1 MKRSLSIGAAILTII
16 LFALGIATRDAQT
29 MSAVTGNGA
38 QTKTRLAQRYARLP
52 LRFEANAGQTD
63 ARVNFLARGAGYA
76 LFLTPQ
82 EAVLQLRGEQTAN
95 SLSNL
100 RMRWLAAN
108 SAPRIT
114 GEAEQAGLTNY
125 LTKRDHETRGVKS
138 FGQVK
143 YESVWPG
150 VDLIFYGNQQQLEYD
165 FRLAPGADAGRIRFA
180 IEGAE
185 RVVVESD
192 GSLALTTNGQLARW
206 LPPVAYQE
214 SNGARREIACR
225 YRVVKRGAQHRI
237 EFALGAYDR
246 RLPLVIDPVFVYST
260 TLGGLIEDAALGVA
274 ADEAGNTYVA
284 GYTASADF
292 PTANPLQASLAS
304 QARTDAF
311 VLKIAPGGGTLVY
324 STFLGGAGTDVAN
337 AIAVDAMGNAYV
349 TGHTDSPDFPSAATG
364 VQPTAG
370 GFNEAFLVKLNPSGS
385 QLIYSAR
392 LGGSYDDRA
401 LALAVDAG
409 GNAYVAG
416 QTDSPEF
423 PVVGSTRTT
432 EFATLFKSADAAAN
446 WNASGNGLPNST
458 VRAIAFNPTNNA
470 EMLAG
475 TNLGL
480 FRTVNGGGQWNAVAL
495 PTLSGGTLAV
505 SAIAFDPKT
514 PATIYLGTSA
524 GVYKSFNGGQS
535 FQLRSIGLANRAVAR
550 LAIDPVNTATLY
562 AATTAGVF
570 KTTDGGESW
579 LAFNSG
585 LSDLT
590 INALVINPN
599 EPATLYAGTARGVFK
614 TVNGAT
620 AWTAASN
627 GLSATTT
634 PPAIAALAID
644 PVAPATLY
652 AAVTSATGAVLFKT
666 ADGGANWRASD
677 TGLTTTIGGVQM
689 RAVPTALAISTM
701 TPATIYAAT
710 PLGLFKSVDGGAA
723 WALMSKG
730 ITNLSLSAVAID
742 AAGVVYAGAV
752 ACTDAFV
759 AKVNPA
765 GSALVYSM
773 VFGGADC
780 DIARGLAVDAAGA
793 AWVTGDTMSANFP
806 VVTPRQARLNGA
818 GDAFVAKLNAAGSAF
833 GFSTFLGGSSA
844 ESGYGI
850 ALDAAGNAVVVGETS
865 STNFPAAN
873 GYKTTAGGGAD
884 GFIAKYK
891 ADGSAIEY
899 ASYFGGNST
908 DQIFAVAVD
917 KGGSAWVTGTYFSSE
932 FPAVNP
938 LTTPDNLF
946 GALFV
951 ARFGADGKQLLFAS
965 KINSGSTDIGRAIAV
980 DAAGNVYV
988 AGIANG
994 FSFPLINPIQSS
1006 NGTPNAFAL
1015 KLAPTADAAVTLADS
1030 PDPVLA
1036 GGQLT
1041 YTATVANRGDLP
1053 LTAVRLTDALPQG
1066 ATLFSATASQG
1077 ACSGAA
1083 TVTCELG
1090 TLTEGASSRVTIV
1103 VNAPLSGTVGNTV
1116 NVTAAET
1123 EANTQN
1129 NSATT
1134 TTQIATADLSLTVT
1148 PSLLRVAP
1156 GGRLSWLLTVRNLSS
1171 QRVPGVRLSDT
1182 LPTETTFVS
1191 CSTPL
1196 GGNCGG
1202 AGNERNATLPSLD
1215 ANGAATV
1222 IITAMVNGN
1231 LPPTG
1236 SITNVAR
1243 LEPTA
1248 FDPNSSNNEAR
1259 ATTLLTAPLP
1269 GEAANGLLAFSSS
1282 TSGFFG
1288 INISR
1293 PDGSGRFLF
1302 STGQSPAWS
1311 PDGSKLLANIGRPL
1325 VMLDA
1330 DGSGRQFT
1338 VTGDADG
1345 FSWSPDGTR
1354 IAYYSFSNGVFII
1367 NADGTGERNIL
1378 RQFTGRIGVTLKW
1391 SPDGTRLLLAEDQ
1404 LDGLYSFNIDG
1415 TGVTRLT
1422 NANSSR
1428 PDDQPDWSPDGS
1440 RIVFIS
1446 RRDHSNGELYV
1457 INADG
1462 SNPVRLTTSTNESKR
1477 YPAWS
1482 PDSKKIAYAGGND
1495 IVIINV
1501 DGTSPSRFVGAN
1513 VNIGL
1518 DWQRAAASQPR
1529 MLVISGRLRG
1539 GSFDSFTSTMIELTG
1554 TRTAT
1559 ALAASDGSYSFGF
1572 LPEGGTYTIK
1582 PNSPFFRFDPPSR
1595 TYANLTADQTG
1606 ADFAATRP
1614 VTVLRG
1620 RITDFAGAPMAG
1632 VTVSNGSTRTETD
1645 AEGNYVFTTT
1655 SATQVTIT
1663 PGGGQTNIQFEPAF
1677 ITLPIR
1683 ESLLVANFKGVRLP
1697 FRISGQV
1704 TSNNGAAVADVTV
1717 SLAGGGRNT
1726 TATTDSQGRYEF
1738 ANLPGGFIYTVSAA
1752 KSGVTISPAVR
1763 RVALGRD
1770 LDLRFFAGVGSL
1782 TGVSAAS
1789 YSPRAVTVAGIVALF
1804 GQGLSTNTVVATGTT
1819 LPVTLDGVS
1828 VFLTHRNVGVRQCR
1842 LFFVSPGQI
1851 NAALPPIE
1859 SSQDDAAIYAGEAL
1873 VEVRRGSQVLAA
1885 GSIEIERAAPAVF
1898 TADAS
1903 GSGFPLAVALRVR
1916 ADGSQVFEPVA
1927 RFDSA
1932 SGRFV
1937 AVPID
1942 LSNPAEQVFLVLF
1955 ATGLRHRG
1963 DAADVALKVGNENAM
1978 ITFAGAA
1985 PGQTGVDQL
1994 NALLPRSLTGSG
2006 EVTVS
2011 LTADGKTSNAVKLNF
2026 R

>member
-1 MKRSLSIGAAILTII
+1 T
-16 LFALGIATRDAQT
+16 GI
-29 MSAVTGNGA
+29 
-38 QTKTRLAQRYARLP
+38 
-52 LRFEANAGQTD
+52 
-63 ARVNFLARGAGYA
+63 
-76 LFLTPQ
+76 
-82 EAVLQLRGEQTAN
+82 
-95 SLSNL
+95 
-100 RMRWLAAN
+100 
-108 SAPRIT
+108 
-114 GEAEQAGLTNY
+114 
-125 LTKRDHETRGVKS
+125 
-138 FGQVK
+138 
-143 YESVWPG
+143 
-150 VDLIFYGNQQQLEYD
+150 
-165 FRLAPGADAGRIRFA
+165 
-180 IEGAE
+180 
-185 RVVVESD
+185 
-192 GSLALTTNGQLARW
+192 
-206 LPPVAYQE
+206 
-214 SNGARREIACR
+214 
-225 YRVVKRGAQHRI
+225 
-237 EFALGAYDR
+237 
-246 RLPLVIDPVFVYST
+246 
-260 TLGGLIEDAALGVA
+260 
-274 ADEAGNTYVA
+274 
-284 GYTASADF
+284 
-292 PTANPLQASLAS
+292 
-304 QARTDAF
+304 
-311 VLKIAPGGGTLVY
+311 
-324 STFLGGAGTDVAN
+324 
-337 AIAVDAMGNAYV
+337 
-349 TGHTDSPDFPSAATG
+349 
-364 VQPTAG
+364 QPIAG
-370 GFNEAFLVKLNPSGS
+370 GFNEAFLVKLNASGS

-409 GNAYVAG
+409 GNAYIAG

-432 EFATLFKSADAAAN
+432 NFTTLFKSADAAAN
-446 WNASGNGLPNST
+446 WNAAANGLPNST
-458 VRAIAFNPTNNA
+458 VRAIAFNPTNSA
-470 EMLAG
+470 EILAA

-480 FRTVNGGGQWNAVAL
+480 FRTTNGGGQWNAVTL
-495 PTLSGGTLAV
+495 PALSGGTLSVTAV
-505 SAIAFDPKT
+505 AFDPKT

-585 LSDLT
+585 LNDLT

-627 GLSATTT
+627 GLGTASS
-634 PPAIAALAID
+634 PLAIGVLAID

-652 AAVTSATGAVLFKT
+652 AAVNSATGAVLFKT
-666 ADGGANWRASD
+666 TDGGANWRAAD
-677 TGLTTTIGGVQM
+677 TGLATTTGGVQT
-689 RAVPTALAISTM
+689 RAVPAALAISTL

-710 PLGLFKSVDGGAA
+710 PQGLFKSADGGGA
-723 WALMSKG
+723 WALMNKG
-730 ITNLSLSAVAID
+730 ITNPNLTAVTVDVTGA
-742 AAGVVYAGAV
+742 VYAGAV

-773 VFGGADC
+773 AFGGADC

-793 AWVTGDTMSANFP
+793 AWVTGDTMSADFP
-806 VVTPRQARLNGA
+806 VVAPRQARLNGA
-818 GDAFVAKLNAAGSAF
+818 GDAFVAKLNPAGAALS
-833 GFSTFLGGSSA
+833 FSTFLGGSGP

-850 ALDAAGNAVVVGETS
+850 ALDAAGNAIVVGETS
-865 STNFPAAN
+865 STNFPAAG
-873 GYKTTAGGGAD
+873 GYKTTPGGGSSSD

-917 KGGSAWVTGTYFSSE
+917 KGGSAWVAGTYFSGE
-932 FPAVNP
+932 FPSVNP
-938 LTTPDNLF
+938 LPRQEGLF
-946 GALFV
+946 GTLFI
-951 ARFGADGKQLLFAS
+951 ARFSADGKQLLFAS
-965 KINSGSTDIGRAIAV
+965 EINGGSTDTGRAIAV
-980 DAAGNVYV
+980 DTTNNVYV
-988 AGIANG
+988 AGIANS

-1015 KLAPTADAAVTLADS
+1015 KLSPAADAAVTIADS

-1066 ATLFSATASQG
+1066 ATLVSATASQG

-1090 TLTEGASSRVTIV
+1090 TLTEGASARVTIV
-1103 VNAPLSGTVGNTV
+1103 VNAPLSGTVSNTV

-1134 TTQIATADLSLTVT
+1134 TTQIVTADLSLTVT

-1182 LPTETTFVS
+1182 LPAETTFVS

-1196 GGNCGG
+1196 GGSCAGT
-1202 AGNERNATLPSLD
+1202 GNERSAILPSLD

-1222 IITAMVNGN
+1222 TITAMVNGN

-1236 SITNVAR
+1236 SITNTAR
-1243 LEPTA
+1243 LEPVA
-1248 FDPNSSNNEAR
+1248 FDPNASNNEAR
-1259 ATTLLTAPLP
+1259 ATTMLTAPLP

-1282 TSGFFG
+1282 TTGFFG

-1293 PDGSGRFLF
+1293 PDGSGRFVF

-1354 IAYYSFSNGVFII
+1354 IAYYSFLDGVFII
-1367 NADGTGERNIL
+1367 NADGTGQRNIL
-1378 RQFTGRIGVTLKW
+1378 RQFNNRISMTLKW
-1391 SPDGTRLLLAEDQ
+1391 SPDGTRLLLANDQ

-1415 TGVTRLT
+1415 TGVTKLT
-1422 NANSSR
+1422 NANSSTA
-1428 PDDQPDWSPDGS
+1428 DFQPDWSPDGS

-1446 RRDHSNGELYV
+1446 RRDHFNGELYV

-1462 SNPVRLTTSTNESKR
+1462 SNPVRLTNANNESKK
-1477 YPAWS
+1477 YPVWS
-1482 PDSKKIAYAGGND
+1482 PDGKKIAYAGGND
-1495 IVIINV
+1495 LVIINA
-1501 DGTSPSRFVGAN
+1501 DGTSPSRFLAN
-1513 VNIGL
+1513 VNIGI
-1518 DWQRAAASQPR
+1518 DWQRAASNQPR
-1529 MLVISGRLRG
+1529 MLALSGRLRG
-1539 GSFDSFTSTMIELTG
+1539 GSFDSFSSTMIELTG

-1559 ALAASDGSYSFGF
+1559 ALASSDGSYSFGF

-1582 PNSPFFRFDPPSR
+1582 PTSAFFRFDPPSR
-1595 TYANLTADQTG
+1595 TYANLTTDQTG
-1606 ADFAATRP
+1606 ADFTATRP

-1655 SATQVTIT
+1655 LAAQVTIT
-1663 PGGGQTNIQFEPAF
+1663 PGGGQTTAQFEPAF
-1677 ITLPIR
+1677 ITLPIT
-1683 ESLLVANFKGVRLP
+1683 EGLLVANFKGIRLP
-1697 FRISGQV
+1697 YRISGQV
-1704 TSNNGAAVADVTV
+1704 TNNNGAAVADVTV
-1717 SLAGGGRNT
+1717 SVAGGGRNA

-1752 KSGVTISPAVR
+1752 RSGVTISPAVR

-1770 LDLRFFAGVGSL
+1770 LDLRFIVGVGSL

-1789 YSPRAVTVAGIVALF
+1789 YSPHAVTVAGIVALF
-1804 GQGLSTNTVVATGTT
+1804 GQGLSTNTVAATGTT

-1828 VFLTHRNVGVRQCR
+1828 VFVTNRNIGIRQCR

-1859 SSQDDAAIYAGEAL
+1859 STQDDAGIYSGEAL

-1885 GSIEIERAAPAVF
+1885 GSIEIERAAPALF

-1903 GSGFPLAVALRVR
+1903 GTGFPPALALRVG
-1916 ADGSQVFEPVA
+1916 ADGSQVFDPVA
-1927 RFDSA
+1927 RFDPA
-1932 SGRFV
+1932 TGRFV

-1942 LSNPAEQVFLVLF
+1942 VSNPTEQVFLVLF
-1955 ATGLRHRG
+1955 ATGLRHRS
-1963 DAADVALKVGNENAM
+1963 DPADVALKLGNETAM
-1978 ITFAGAA
+1978 VTFAGAA

-1994 NALLPRSLTGSG
+1994 NALLPRSLAGSG
-2006 EVTVS
+2006 EVTVL
-2011 LTADGKTSNAVKLNF
+2011 LTTEGKTSNAVKLNF
-2026 R
+2026 K